1 MSNNYVKKY
10 ECGELRMD
18 LPRANCIYELP
29 LLSFGDMRNSVNL
42 SLVFNRAM
50 KEDGGNPFNISNGY
64 KLNLQKRII
73 KNSDNSISYQEAD
86 GKIVDLLDGNNIVGV
101 HTFLDHSQ
109 RIVREISLGYELEY
123 PDFSK
128 ERYDSNGRIINTIDK
143 FKDSLSQ
150 FDTWV
155 YSTARSTVLNFI
167 RTKKRY
173 EARIVLDDELV
184 ANYISRDYTELNHT
198 LYDLEKVLGKDMYV
212 IYILRT
218 AYEVTF
224 DNIATLLDTNRENV
238 RRKYLQSVKIV
249 EEFLEE

>member
-1 MSNNYVKKY
+1 MGRVKLRTIIDFRNGDKQAFEEIFYAFKDILYYFSYLYVHNY
-10 ECGELRMD
+10 D
-18 LPRANCIYELP
+18 DANDCVQEI
-29 LLSFGDMRNSVNL
+29 F
-42 SLVFNRAM
+42 
-50 KEDGGNPFNISNGY
+50 
-64 KLNLQKRII
+64 I
-73 KNSDNSISYQEAD
+73 K
-86 GKIVDLLDGNNIVGV
+86 
-101 HTFLDHSQ
+101 
-109 RIVREISLGYELEY
+109 
-123 PDFSK
+123 
-128 ERYDSNGRIINTIDK
+128 IINTIDK

-198 LYDLEKVLGKDMYV
+198 LYDLEKVLGKDLYV

-218 AYEVTF
+218 AYDVTF